1 MFFNWNCKNSNQNY
15 KPFFEQ
21 DCSMVHIVCSAM
33 QNAFYL
39 LKIHS
44 TLFECSAQGFVW

>member
-1 MFFNWNCKNSNQNY
+1 MFFIESVKTQNY

-33 QNAFYL
+33 QNAFYFS
-39 LKIHS
+39 KYTPPFS
-44 TLFECSAQGFVW
+44 ECSAQGFV